1 MIKPSAAARVPPI
14 DLHPAFGAL
23 DGDEPAATVDLMSI
37 PGGKKE
43 TLYAENRKVLND
55 ALHQPGAQPPSS
67 MMLINEH
74 LTNPCEGGI
83 VSDNTRE
90 GRLLILGVYGVR
102 TRPGD

>member
-43 TLYAENRKVLND
+43 TLYSEDRKVLND
-55 ALHQPGAQPPSS
+55 ALHQPGAQPPSAV
-67 MMLINEH
+67 MRFNEH
-74 LTNPCEGGI
+74 VTNPSEGGL

-90 GRLLILGVYGVR
+90 GRLLILEVHGVR
-102 TRPGD
+102 TRPRD